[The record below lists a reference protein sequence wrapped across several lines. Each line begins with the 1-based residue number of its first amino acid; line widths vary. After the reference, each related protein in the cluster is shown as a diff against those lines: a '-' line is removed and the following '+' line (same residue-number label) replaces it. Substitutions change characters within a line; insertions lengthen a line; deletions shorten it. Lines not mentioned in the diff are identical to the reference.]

1 MKMTLT
7 SKPPGAKAPNL
18 NVRHRRSLL
27 LMQFTGTLKF
37 WNDGRGFGFI
47 EPTYSGQGILV
58 VDPRQQPPPIT
69 AQLAVPGAAAEAAH
83 GRAGYAGVPAGAIP
97 SCAVKLT

>member
-69 AQLAVPGAAAEAAH
+69 AHSQFLALQLKPRMDGLDTPVYR
-83 GRAGYAGVPAGAIP
+83 RAP
-97 SCAVKLT
+97 SHHAR